1 MTENNDQINT
11 GTEVP
16 TSPRPSSQLK
26 HPWLVLALIALVALT
41 TEQIFFKQSDGVQWE
56 IFILMVLL
64 AILGSVLIERLEV
77 PIKSLRLFLPIL
89 LLTALNLFRSES
101 FTMAALIFATLI
113 CLVWLGTS
121 FLNGQWSQYRLRE
134 HINQTFLL
142 SLNALIGLPTM
153 LIDNLRRGTND
164 KSAATMEPGSNK
176 TLWAV
181 LRGLLIALPILVIF
195 TALLA
200 SADAMFSNRVESLF
214 AWLGKF
220 NLNDFIQR
228 VFLVSMIAYIM
239 FGLFSFALTKT
250 RQMQTTEPDRPMLK
264 PFLGVTEASVVLGL
278 VNTLFLLFLI
288 IQFRYFF
295 AGQVNVSEAG
305 LTYSEYA
312 VKGFQELII
321 VSCVA
326 LGLHWLLA
334 GVTRRESPNQ
344 KTTFSV
350 LTTLVIIQV
359 GIILF
364 SAFQRVSLYEAA
376 YGFTQS
382 RLVAHVFMVFV
393 GLMLLAALWMQWRDA
408 FKHQAIVL
416 LSLAILFALTLSF
429 MNVDRTIARLNLAK
443 AQKDGKLD
451 ASFLVYQLSDD
462 AVTELFARYDTQ
474 SLQPE
479 LQTKLGKVLTC
490 KANIYQVSE
499 LQPRSWFAEN
509 FPRRTAARLYT
520 EHAVALATYKLEM
533 QTLPDK
539 ATQMG
544 FTIDNVWIGC
554 GINPLPTE

>member
-1 MTENNDQINT
+1 
-11 GTEVP
+11 
-16 TSPRPSSQLK
+16 
-26 HPWLVLALIALVALT
+26 
-41 TEQIFFKQSDGVQWE
+41 
-56 IFILMVLL
+56 
-64 AILGSVLIERLEV
+64 
-77 PIKSLRLFLPIL
+77 
-89 LLTALNLFRSES
+89 
-101 FTMAALIFATLI
+101 
-113 CLVWLGTS
+113 
-121 FLNGQWSQYRLRE
+121 
-134 HINQTFLL
+134 
-142 SLNALIGLPTM
+142 
-153 LIDNLRRGTND
+153 
-164 KSAATMEPGSNK
+164 
-176 TLWAV
+176 
-181 LRGLLIALPILVIF
+181 
-195 TALLA
+195 
-200 SADAMFSNRVESLF
+200 
-214 AWLGKF
+214 
-220 NLNDFIQR
+220 
-228 VFLVSMIAYIM
+228 
-239 FGLFSFALTKT
+239 
-250 RQMQTTEPDRPMLK
+250 
-264 PFLGVTEASVVLGL
+264 
-278 VNTLFLLFLI
+278 
-288 IQFRYFF
+288 
-295 AGQVNVSEAG
+295 
-305 LTYSEYA
+305 
-312 VKGFQELII
+312 
-321 VSCVA
+321 
-326 LGLHWLLA
+326 LLA